1 MASSDNVILS
11 FSAFDLETGT
21 DCRYD
26 YLEVRSATRCFWGGG
41 GVRGGGSVSVC
52 ACLSSLGDMS
62 VCVSVCLFI
71 VFEVHKVTVTFLF

>member
-1 MASSDNVILS
+1 MSS
-11 FSAFDLETGT
+11 SALVPLIWKQGLTVDMTI
-21 DCRYD
+21 
-26 YLEVRSATRCFWGGG
+26 SRCAQLPGVFG
-41 GVRGGGSVSVC
+41 GVEGCGGGGSVSVC